1 MNDIFYYQIQSIFK
15 FSRFSTQNSKPTN
28 IELPASH
35 MKKVQS
41 PIDFGSKHYR
51 FINEFYSKDH
61 DVVEKN
67 SPKKPI
73 KLSQHYKIPSS
84 QSPFLP
90 NLKKTESPLTMVEE
104 EDFYIEKRALR
115 KRESVLRT
123 NNSTSELLKSR
134 LSTVNSG
141 SVHKSIVSMS
151 SFQKSPSF
159 MEVSSRCKIKF
170 NPDVYK
176 KLLERVKRFNLKEN
190 GLKNGV
196 SKDEILKIVE
206 NLIEKSSEVTK
217 KPKFSKKSGNQNPFY
232 DIENSFSSNYFM
244 TTTKPKLTEKKNFF
258 SEFHITNSYSSNIR
272 HENEP
277 GKAISFRSAYQNLIN
292 SQDFSLFPPEE
303 PLQQSQVFK
312 RTSTLNFHT
321 QSQLLNK
328 LNAKNN
334 KIPNLKNN
342 NQIQITP
349 FNKEKNAEKLK
360 EMIRRMHGV

>member
-1 MNDIFYYQIQSIFK
+1 
-15 FSRFSTQNSKPTN
+15 
-28 IELPASH
+28 

-61 DVVEKN
+61 DVVENN

-104 EDFYIEKRALR
+104 EDFYIEKRAVR
-115 KRESVLRT
+115 KRESILRT

-134 LSTVNSG
+134 LSTINSG

-151 SFQKSPSF
+151 SFQKVPSL
-159 MEVSSRCKIKF
+159 MEVSSRCKIKP

-206 NLIEKSSEVTK
+206 NLIEKSSEANK
-217 KPKFSKKSGNQNPFY
+217 KLKISKISGHQNPFY
-232 DIENSFSSNYFM
+232 DIENSFSNSYFM
-244 TTTKPKLTEKKNFF
+244 TTLKPKLPEKKNLF
-258 SEFHITNSYSSNIR
+258 SEFHITNSYSSGLKP
-272 HENEP
+272 ENEA
-277 GKAISFRSAYQNLIN
+277 GKGLSFRSAYQNLIN
-292 SQDFSLFPPEE
+292 SEDFSLFPPEDH
-303 PLQQSQVFK
+303 PQQSQVFK
-312 RTSTLNFHT
+312 RNSTLNFHT
-321 QSQLLNK
+321 QSPLLNK
-328 LNAKNN
+328 LNVKNN
-334 KIPNLKNN
+334 KIPNFKNN
-342 NQIQITP
+342 GNGKKQIQITP
-349 FNKEKNAEKLK
+349 FKKGGNTEKLK

>member
-1 MNDIFYYQIQSIFK
+1 
-15 FSRFSTQNSKPTN
+15 
-28 IELPASH
+28 

-41 PIDFGSKHYR
+41 SIDFGSKHYR

-73 KLSQHYKIPSS
+73 KLSQHYEIPSI

-104 EDFYIEKRALR
+104 EDFYTEKRALR
-115 KRESVLRT
+115 KRESILRT
-123 NNSTSELLKSR
+123 NNSTSELLRSR
-134 LSTVNSG
+134 LSTINSG

-151 SFQKSPSF
+151 SFQKPPSL
-159 MEVSSRCKIKF
+159 MEVSPRCKIKA
-170 NPDVYK
+170 NPDIYK

-206 NLIEKSSEVTK
+206 NLIEKSSEANK
-217 KPKFSKKSGNQNPFY
+217 KPKISKKSGHQNPFY
-232 DIENSFSSNYFM
+232 DIENSFSNSYFM
-244 TTTKPKLTEKKNFF
+244 TTSKPKMPEKKHFF
-258 SEFHITNSYSSNIR
+258 SEFHITNSYSSNIKP
-272 HENEP
+272 ENEA
-277 GKAISFRSAYQNLIN
+277 GKILSFRSAYQNLIN
-292 SQDFSLFPPEE
+292 SQDFSLFPQEE

-312 RTSTLNFHT
+312 RNSTLNFHT
-321 QSQLLNK
+321 QSPLLNK
-328 LNAKNN
+328 LNVKNN

-342 NQIQITP
+342 GNGKKEIQITP
-349 FNKEKNAEKLK
+349 FNKEGNAGKLK
-360 EMIRRMHGV
+360 EMIRRMHGI